1 MIHVKELAFRYPR
14 CEELLHEI
22 SFDLDSGHCL
32 ALLGNNGAGKSTLIK
47 CLNPKRALSRYR
59 AKMSRP

>member
-47 CLNPKRALSRYR
+47 CCSGAVIQ
-59 AKMSRP
+59 